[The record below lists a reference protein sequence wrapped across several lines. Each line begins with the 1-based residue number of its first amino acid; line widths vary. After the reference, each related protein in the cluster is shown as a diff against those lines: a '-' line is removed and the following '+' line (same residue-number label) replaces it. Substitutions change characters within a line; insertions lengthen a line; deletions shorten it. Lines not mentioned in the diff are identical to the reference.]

1 MSSSINQI
9 TTHDLWVESR
19 QITISASRLSETS
32 MRLQVSHPDKF
43 RVVDGF
49 VVLVATDSFG
59 SDQHPSDGEVYVGS
73 TVIGDT
79 AASNVHGA
87 QVVAYYSK
95 ASMNSAPMVKSG
107 ENLILDIEVT
117 GLEPN
122 KTYYASVHGMSNVL
136 QFYPF
141 GIQSYPLDASRLE
154 KATGIYV
161 GNIPSLPSAPTSPSD
176 GFVYYDKGLELV
188 QYWDR
193 VKQIWIPTR
202 MDTILSGDVN
212 PGVSGQ
218 CYLLDGTRIKAFDS
232 KKFVEVTIENT
243 QVRSNTGAFTPFV
256 KIFSG
261 TVYPAEPVAGEFFFS
276 YVSNRI
282 EYFDGLE
289 WKHPSVGDVLLTITG
304 GMIPLFTT
312 NFRPEPE
319 DLVDPY
325 RGLLFYNTKQKQ
337 LNVWDGDKWL
347 HTNTD
352 QEGSATTDKVAIG
365 TDGTYDGRLRLIRVL
380 KLQLGWPVQC
390 VELTEEHF
398 NVAIDNALDTYRQLC
413 SHAYE
418 RRFLLYTLFKNQQVY
433 FLNSPVD
440 GTDKIVNISKIFRLD
455 TMGFTT
461 GTNTFDANV
470 FMQSFANLYNSSSH
484 VDLLS
489 IHLMANLQEEMN
501 KIFAAEYIYTWS
513 EARREMHVTRRVA
526 RHEKVVLEVFMEK
539 TEQEIMLDR
548 FAKQFIQ
555 GWAIAECKE
564 MLGLIRSKYT
574 SGTPGP
580 SGNITLNG
588 DTLLNEARADFTEW
602 KQALLDWEHSSAE
615 AGNISFLMG

>member
-9 TTHDLWVESR
+9 TTHELWAESR
-19 QITISASRLSETS
+19 KISLVSTRTSDTS
-32 MRLQVSHPDKF
+32 MRLSVSYPSNVK
-43 RVVDGF
+43 VIDGM
-49 VVLVATDSFG
+49 VILVATESFG
-59 SDQHPSDGEVYVGS
+59 PDQNPNDGEQYVSS
-73 TVIGDT
+73 TVLGDPL
-79 AASNVHGA
+79 ASNLNGA
-87 QVVAYYSK
+87 QVVAFYSN
-95 ASMNSAPMVKSG
+95 ALMLPAPGVVSG
-107 ENLILDIEVT
+107 DSIIFSVDIT
-117 GLEPN
+117 GLIPE
-122 KTYYASVHGMSNVL
+122 KMYYASVHGLSNVL
-136 QFYPF
+136 QVYPF
-141 GIQSYPLDASRLE
+141 GIQSYPVDASRLE
-154 KATGIYV
+154 KASGIYV
-161 GNIPSLPSAPTSPSD
+161 GNIPSLPSAPTTPSA

-188 QYWDR
+188 QYWHAP
-193 VKQIWIPTR
+193 KQIWIPTR

-218 CYLLDGTRIKAFDS
+218 CYLLDGTKIKAFDG
-232 KKFVEVTIENT
+232 KKFVEVTIDNT
-243 QVRSNTGAFTPFV
+243 QVKNSAGAFVPFV
-256 KIFSG
+256 KITSG
-261 TVYPAEPVAGEFFFS
+261 TTYPLEPVVGEFFYS
-276 YVSNRI
+276 YTTSRI
-282 EYFDGLE
+282 EYFDGVE
-289 WKHPSVGDVLLTITG
+289 WVFPSVGSTLLAIPG

-312 NFRPEPE
+312 SFKPEPE

-325 RGLLFYNTKQKQ
+325 HGLLFYNTKQKQ
-337 LNVWDGDKWL
+337 LNVWDGQRWI

-352 QEGSATTDKVAIG
+352 QEGSPTTDKVAIG
-365 TDGTYDGRLRLIRVL
+365 TDGSYDDRLRLMKVL

-433 FLNSPVD
+433 FLNSPMD

-513 EARREMHVTRRVA
+513 EARREMHITRRVA
-526 RHEKVVLEVFMEK
+526 RHEKVVIEVFMEK

-588 DTLLNEARADFTEW
+588 DTLLTEARTDFTEW

-615 AGNISFLMG
+615 SGNISFLMG